1 MGSYLCIPADFGDIT
16 QAINRCLMDILDA
29 LLLGENTLV
38 QHREVGLNVF
48 DTGFVLIVEIHLF
61 LLCRNEY
68 GRTAFTNASSLS
80 IMPHLPLA

>member
-1 MGSYLCIPADFGDIT
+1 
-16 QAINRCLMDILDA
+16 MDILDA

-61 LLCRNEY
+61 LLWVLISAYRQISA
-68 GRTAFTNASSLS
+68 TLLKQS
-80 IMPHLPLA
+80 IVA